1 MEYFLLHGFWGQGKD
16 WYWSEFIKN
25 SQFLEGKKITFGKW
39 LHSEDSNFVGKI
51 SLEEYY
57 QDIKEQ
63 ILKLE
68 EKPIVIAHSTGC
80 GFAMKLAA
88 EGLTREIIL
97 LAPSAPRGRML
108 YFSVLRTFWTVML
121 PGFWNR
127 EICLS
132 RKKAVYAM
140 LHRLSPESQD
150 FIYQNLAPASGRA
163 LAQIGFP
170 DFDGGFFR
178 NLKISEKIYIVSA
191 GDDRVAKSDKI
202 AKKICKLFPETFH
215 FCLKDACH
223 FLLAGSD
230 CKIVAILVE
239 KFLRELDN

>member
-1 MEYFLLHGFWGQGKD
+1 MKYFLLHGFWGQGKD
-16 WYWSEFIKN
+16 WYWGELLKN
-25 SQFLEGKKITFGKW
+25 LQFLEGKNVTFGKW
-39 LHSEDSNFVGKI
+39 LHSEDSSFVGRI
-51 SLEEYY
+51 TLEEYY
-57 QDIKEQ
+57 QDIRRQ
-63 ILKLE
+63 IIKLG

-127 EICLS
+127 EIKLS
-132 RKKAVYAM
+132 FKKAVYAM
-140 LHRLSPESQD
+140 FHRLSPESQC
-150 FIYQNLAPASGRA
+150 FFYRSLVPASGRA

-178 NLKISEKIYIVSA
+178 NLKISEQIYIVSA

-202 AKKICKLFPETFH
+202 ARKICKQFPGTVH
-215 FCLKDACH
+215 FDLKDACH
-223 FLLAGSD
+223 FFLAGPDS
-230 CKIVAILVE
+230 KNVANHV
-239 KFLRELDN
+239 KNFLLEIGD